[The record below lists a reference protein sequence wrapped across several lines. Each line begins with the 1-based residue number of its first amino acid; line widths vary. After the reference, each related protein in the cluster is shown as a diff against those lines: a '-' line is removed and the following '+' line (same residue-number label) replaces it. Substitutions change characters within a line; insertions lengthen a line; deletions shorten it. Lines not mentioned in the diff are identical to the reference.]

1 MTPHVECKLE
11 DAPENV
17 GREMRKFWREDR
29 HEALS
34 VRVFIGFVRPGREP
48 GAGRGR
54 EDLREVRR
62 VSVRAVRLEIR
73 ARKRSASKF
82 RAATCISFGVRSG
95 SESLSIGLLAP
106 RRLALFFLAKPVLL

>member
-1 MTPHVECKLE
+1 MTLLLSDLVVRDLHTLVTPHVEYKLE
-11 DAPENV
+11 DAPEHV

-34 VRVFIGFVRPGREP
+34 VRVFIGFVRAGREP

-62 VSVRAVRLEIR
+62 VSIRAVR
-73 ARKRSASKF
+73 RKGGLD
-82 RAATCISFGVRSG
+82 AADAFCTMGRIWPSRC
-95 SESLSIGLLAP
+95 P
-106 RRLALFFLAKPVLL
+106 RRTSYGPKVP